1 MKRPAC
7 IVGCSL
13 LLFLWLIFYLKPPE
27 PFSDD
32 SVSGM
37 SVAISGIIDDKY
49 HKNSSDYLIV
59 SKAGTVSGIESEKK
73 YKVIVK
79 LKKQMESLGDHPAI
93 GSRLIV
99 SGKGMIFA
107 RARNPG
113 NFDLAEYEM
122 IRGVDFEIYDAE
134 IVSFGKGSKTR
145 FIDEG
150 LCLIRERLS
159 RTINEL
165 YGDEDAGIINAMLL
179 GDRTGLSEEIR
190 DRYRMSGM
198 SHILCISAL
207 HITLLG
213 MGFLKVVRK
222 AGLGRISAYS
232 MTFIMMII
240 YGRLTGSGVS
250 TVRALITF
258 ALMMIA
264 DIAGRTPDLLSSM
277 AVAGSGILIFKP
289 LYAMDAGFILS
300 FTAVCGIGLLNPVFK
315 RLFLSKGTIADSIR
329 TSISVT
335 FFMLPVTLYFFYS
348 VPVWSVLIN
357 LVVIPLLGVLLVS
370 SVVSVTAGC
379 LIMTLG
385 RIIGFPARLILLFYR
400 GITRLNELLPFSLIT
415 AGRPEIW
422 QIVLY
427 YFIVAVCILWI
438 EKGYDAGRL
447 KKLLATCDKGKRG
460 LWEIRL
466 TVLIGACLAVFILF
480 IRIRPELSLTMI
492 DTGQGDCHLIELK
505 GGKTVMI
512 DCGSSDVKE
521 TAKYRVIPYVNCRG
535 HDRIDYAIVTHTDED
550 HINGFIEMLSKDVGS
565 IEIGTLIMP
574 DITDRDEGYTRLVKM
589 AEDKGVAVRVVG
601 TGDIFKVGNISF
613 KCLNPKRGAVF
624 SDANESSVCV
634 LLSLKDSD
642 FKALYTG
649 DTEGEGEAS
658 MIRELSGMDY
668 GKRLGLL
675 KCAHHGSR
683 FSTPEELLCMIRPV
697 YTFISAGV
705 NNQYGHPHEELIE
718 RLEDA
723 GSRTYV
729 TNICGAVRM
738 DVEGDRIR
746 VERFIEN

>member
-7 IVGCSL
+7 LVGCSL

-32 SVSGM
+32 SVSGK
-37 SVAISGIIDDKY
+37 SIVISGILDDKY

-73 YKVIVK
+73 HKVIVK
-79 LKKQMESLGDHPAI
+79 LKENMESLGDHPAI
-93 GSRLIV
+93 GSRLLV

-107 RARNPG
+107 MARNPG
-113 NFDLAEYEM
+113 NFDFSEYEM

-134 IVSFGKGSKTR
+134 IISFGRGSKIR
-145 FIDEG
+145 LIDEG
-150 LCLIRERLS
+150 LCIIRERLS
-159 RTINEL
+159 RTVNEL
-165 YGDEDAGIINAMLL
+165 YGEEDAGIINAMLL

-190 DRYRMSGM
+190 DSYRMSGM

-213 MGFLKVVRK
+213 MGLLKVIRK
-222 AGLGRISAYS
+222 AGAGRMLAYS
-232 MTFIMMII
+232 VTFLVMSL

-250 TVRALITF
+250 TIRALITF

-264 DIAGRTPDLLSSM
+264 DIVGRTPDLLSSM

-300 FTAVCGIGLLNPVFK
+300 FTAVCGIGLLNPALK
-315 RLFLSKGTIADSIR
+315 RLFLYKGTIADSIR
-329 TSISVT
+329 TSFSVT

-370 SVVSVTAGC
+370 SVASVAVGS
-379 LIMTLG
+379 LIVAFG
-385 RIIGFPARLILLFYR
+385 KIIGVPARLILLFYR
-400 GITRLNELLPFSLIT
+400 GMTRLNELLPCSLIT

-422 QIVLY
+422 QIAVY
-427 YFIVAVCILWI
+427 YLIVAVSIIWI
-438 EKGYDAGRL
+438 EKGYDAKRL
-447 KKLLATCDKGKRG
+447 KKLLVTSDKGNIG
-460 LWEIRL
+460 LWRIRL
-466 TVLIGACLAVFILF
+466 TVFISACFAVFILF
-480 IRIRPELSLTMI
+480 IRIRPGLSLTMI

-550 HINGFIEMLSKDVGS
+550 HINGYIEMLSKDAGS
-565 IEIGTLIMP
+565 LDIGTLIMP
-574 DITDRDEGYTRLVKM
+574 DIADRDKAYIELTGM
-589 AEDKGVAVRVVG
+589 AEDKGVKVRVIG
-601 TGDIFKVGNISF
+601 TGDVFKVSNVRF
-613 KCLNPKRGAVF
+613 KCLNPKKGAVF
-624 SDANESSVCV
+624 SDANESSVCL
-634 LLSLKDSD
+634 LLSMEDSD

-649 DTEGEGEAS
+649 DIEGIGEEA
-658 MIRELSGMDY
+658 MIRELYETDY
-668 GKRLGLL
+668 GSRIGLL
-675 KCAHHGSR
+675 KCPHHGSR

-705 NNQYGHPHEELIE
+705 NNQYGHPHEELME
-718 RLEDA
+718 RLEYA

-738 DVEGDRIR
+738 DIEGERVR
-746 VERFIEN
+746 VERFIED